1 MLKENTTYSILEN
14 TFNVIDNHLK
24 QLSDSEIGNEYI
36 KSLNKKINDSK
47 IEIEKE
53 KDIIKKAST
62 VMTIL
67 DNLSDKSSPTVR
79 VSDFFSNYN
88 NTISSIFKRIHAPRE
103 FSGID
108 ISDASEFLVVKYD
121 SNERL
126 PLSMISNGQRSA
138 LILSVFLSLNNMVS
152 NGPKLIL
159 LDDPVTHV
167 DDLNMLSF
175 IDYLQK
181 MVMNENKQIF
191 FATASN
197 KIAGIFENKFNYMA
211 NDDYGF
217 KKIEL
222 LRP

>member
-1 MLKENTTYSILEN
+1 
-14 TFNVIDNHLK
+14 
-24 QLSDSEIGNEYI
+24 
-36 KSLNKKINDSK
+36 
-47 IEIEKE
+47 
-53 KDIIKKAST
+53 
-62 VMTIL
+62 
-67 DNLSDKSSPTVR
+67 
-79 VSDFFSNYN
+79 
-88 NTISSIFKRIHAPRE
+88 
-103 FSGID
+103 
-108 ISDASEFLVVKYD
+108 
-121 SNERL
+121 
-126 PLSMISNGQRSA
+126 
-138 LILSVFLSLNNMVS
+138 MVS
-152 NGPKLIL
+152 NGPKLLL

-197 KIAGIFENKFNYMA
+197 KIAGIFEKKFNYMA